1 MIGRMPISIKNE
13 RTEGV
18 ARKLAKLTGETITEA
33 VKIAVEERYERLRRD
48 RSGRSL
54 SDELNEIALRCA
66 RRKPISNL
74 TPDEILGYDEFGI
87 PTR

>member
-1 MIGRMPISIKNE
+1 MAISIKNDQ
-13 RTEGV
+13 TEV
-18 ARKLAKLTGETITEA
+18 PVRSLAALTRESLTDA
-33 VKIAVEERYERLRRD
+33 VRIAVEERYERLRRT

-54 SDELNEIALRCA
+54 ADELNEIALRCA

-74 TPDEILGYDEFGI
+74 AADEIVGYDEAEI